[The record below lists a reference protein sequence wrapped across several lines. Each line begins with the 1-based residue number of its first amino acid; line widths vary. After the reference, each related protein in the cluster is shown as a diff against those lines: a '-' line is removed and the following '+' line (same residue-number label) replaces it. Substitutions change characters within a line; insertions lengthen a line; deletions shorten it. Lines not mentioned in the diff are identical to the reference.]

1 MATALDNF
9 FVRLDYVFNEKN
21 AKRFNNA
28 VKRSTKAVK
37 RLSVATI
44 GFGTALGAIGAVTVN
59 ATDKF
64 TKLGKSLGTSTENMI
79 ALSRAS
85 ELLSGEKGTAQGIL
99 ETFEGISNALKAGEE
114 PSVNFLRG
122 MDLVG
127 ISLEQF
133 QKLSPE
139 DRLLAVSKGFQQLG
153 EDSQDVAT
161 HLLGFDSAS
170 RNLVSG
176 LTKANFQEALD
187 GVGDIDEKAMEET
200 NKSVIKLKQNMSD
213 LVTKTTSALV
223 PKINELFENIKKTMP
238 EVKLAITDTFEILEQ
253 KIESAKKKWEEFKSI
268 FTLPDFIKEFFND
281 GKSNEQAYLNQ
292 SNSPAAALAGSVA
305 NNSQVNNAGGK
316 TLNQN
321 NTINIDVTGSDPTST
336 GRDVVERMSG
346 SLVEAGRNF
355 MSEDT
360 V

>member
-44 GFGTALGAIGAVTVN
+44 GFGTALGAIGGVTVN

-64 TKLGKSLGTSTENMI
+64 TKLGKALGTSTENMI

-85 ELLSGEKGTAQGIL
+85 ELLSGEKGTAQGLL
-99 ETFEGISNALKAGEE
+99 ETFDGISNALKAGVT
-114 PSVNFLRG
+114 PSADFLIG
-122 MDLVG
+122 LDNVG
-127 ISLEQF
+127 VSLEQF
-133 QKLSPE
+133 QELSPE
-139 DRLLAVSKGFQQLG
+139 GRLLAISKGFQKLG
-153 EDSQDVAT
+153 EDSKDAT
-161 HLLGFDSAS
+161 THFLSLGTAQ

-176 LTKANFQEALD
+176 LTDANFQEALD
-187 GVGDIDEKAMEET
+187 GVGDIDEEGMAKANAEI
-200 NKSVIKLKQNMSD
+200 IKAKQNIQD
-213 LVTKTTSALV
+213 TITRITNTLIPQVNKLFDRV
-223 PKINELFENIKKTMP
+223 GELMPNIS
-238 EVKLAITDTFEILEQ
+238 LGITDA
-253 KIESAKKKWEEFKSI
+253 IESVAKGIDNITEMWEDFKGI
-268 FTLPDFIKEFFND
+268 FTLPKIFGGGGETD
-281 GKSNEQAYLNQ
+281 EQAYLNTQ
-292 SNSPAAALAGSVA
+292 GSPAEVLSRSIV
-305 NNSQVNNAGGK
+305 NNTSQVDNAGGK
-316 TLNQN
+316 TLNQTN
-321 NTINIDVTGSDPTST
+321 HVTIDIKGGDPAAT
-336 GRDVVERMSG
+336 GRSVVDRMTG